1 MGLITHAGCLRQHAA
16 SCMARRLERWG
27 AYVLFRLWPPHTP
40 SSVSYL
46 RCISLQLLACRVRCS
61 QRDITRMASE
71 IRLTREMD
79 GITIQVRPVHR
90 GRVPS
95 SVGMSLAHHCSSNEK
110 GTPLVQVPKPH
121 ETYMP

>member
-1 MGLITHAGCLRQHAA
+1 MPDAYGSTLPVAW
-16 SCMARRLERWG
+16 LEG
-27 AYVLFRLWPPHTP
+27 SKGGVLMFCFWLWPLHTP

-95 SVGMSLAHHCSSNEK
+95 SIGMSLARHCSSNEK
-110 GTPLVQVPKPH
+110 GAPLVQVPKPH